1 MQQSISLHDYKID
14 IDQTHPENV
23 YGAKELLMP
32 RQSRSVHVAELHDL
46 KTQLL
51 HLHEQVVKL
60 PGPGLGDVV
69 AGATKAVGIKPCGG
83 CQKRQ
88 AAMNRATPSYVRR
101 VLAWLRAAPVPRF
114 RPSRRP

>member
-1 MQQSISLHDYKID
+1 MG
-14 IDQTHPENV
+14 V
-23 YGAKELLMP
+23 P
-32 RQSRSVHVAELHDL
+32 RVCNNHMRETDGQLFARLTARAHV
-46 KTQLL
+46 
-51 HLHEQVVKL
+51 

-69 AGATKAVGIKPCGG
+69 AGATKAVGIKPCAG

>member
-1 MQQSISLHDYKID
+1 MAQ
-14 IDQTHPENV
+14 DQLKSPSKFWWKQPD
-23 YGAKELLMP
+23 GSMKLLDMAEFQAAMRSMP
-32 RQSRSVHVAELHDL
+32 DHAGEH
-46 KTQLL
+46 KPPAN
-51 HLHEQVVKL
+51 
-60 PGPGLGDVV
+60 PGPGFGDVV

-88 AAMNRATPSYVRR
+88 AALNRATPSYVRR

>member
-1 MQQSISLHDYKID
+1 MAESFWWKGPDGQMKRVNMADFQR
-14 IDQTHPENV
+14 
-23 YGAKELLMP
+23 AMRELRESP
-32 RQSRSVHVAELHDL
+32 DAPGS
-46 KTQLL
+46 
-51 HLHEQVVKL
+51 
-60 PGPGLGDVV
+60 GPGLGDVV
-69 AGATKAVGIKPCGG
+69 AGATKAVGIKPCAG